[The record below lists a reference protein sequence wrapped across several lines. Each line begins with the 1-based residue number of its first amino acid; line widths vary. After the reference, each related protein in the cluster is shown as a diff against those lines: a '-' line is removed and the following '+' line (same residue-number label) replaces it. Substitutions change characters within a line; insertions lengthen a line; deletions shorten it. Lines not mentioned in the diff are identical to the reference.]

1 MEDDD
6 VSFSMDEDL
15 VRVGEGST
23 DDNESF
29 FSCVSEELHGSE
41 SDSSGN
47 SYESGDD
54 DDNDD
59 DDDDDEDLEVSGND
73 SDSHIDKRQRT

>member
-15 VRVGEGST
+15 VGMGEGFT
-23 DDNESF
+23 DNNESF
-29 FSCVSEELHGSE
+29 LSCASEELDG
-41 SDSSGN
+41 SDSSEN
-47 SYESGDD
+47 SDES

-59 DDDDDEDLEVSGND
+59 DDDDDNDDEYLEASAND
-73 SDSHIDKRQRT
+73 SDSHSSKRQRT